1 MSPSRGGIVVLS
13 GGSAANSLVDVF
25 ESIRRSKSCSLSY
38 IIPISDNGGSSSE
51 LIRVFGGPGIGDV
64 RSRLVRLIPRQ
75 PYSKEREAIGT
86 LLSHRLS
93 ASDTRD
99 ARNGWSDIVDGTSSL
114 WVDISSAKKE
124 LIRSFFNLV
133 NLEILKR
140 SRPPTST
147 FDFRSASIGN
157 LFLTGARLFSGS
169 FESAIYLLSALCGIP
184 DEEIKVIP
192 SINSNF
198 SHHIAAELEDGTVI
212 VGQNSISHPSVI
224 IEKAGDAN
232 LVARNIA
239 RSIPDNPEAHRP
251 LPPLGPSSVRAAE
264 SGEDLEILQ
273 EVEDAHPPFTLA
285 TLRTNNITFTK
296 AADELDDLPS
306 RISRV
311 HYVNSFGQEILPPAN
326 PRAIQALQSAQA
338 IIYSIGS
345 LYTSIVPNLV
355 LRGIGDAMRKSHATC
370 KLLILNGCLDREV
383 GPEEEGRAFTAVDFV
398 NAIVRAG
405 EQSRGIVWLP
415 TPDQRPDPATKSV
428 DLAKDGDA
436 RRPSLQRTWSEG
448 YTLTRAGPDGHIKL
462 LPPPMLASAMP
473 SRVPSPS
480 SSPDRRAYQL
490 TSTSA
495 PGGSFSK
502 PDPIYERYVTHLI
515 HLPNSHDTPF
525 VDKELLATRYGIK
538 CIRVYGRRSL
548 SGPGMHYDAQALRGA
563 IVAVL
568 GGRGQEKPGPDGV
581 ENAGK
586 SRLHERER
594 GRRNTVE
601 G

>member
-1 MSPSRGGIVVLS
+1 MIFS

-25 ESIRRSKSCSLSY
+25 DSVRKSKSCPISY

-64 RSRLVRLIPRQ
+64 RSRLVRLIPLQ

-86 LLSHRLS
+86 LLSYRLS
-93 ASDTRD
+93 SSDSRD
-99 ARNGWSDIVDGTSSL
+99 ARNGWADIVDGTSSL
-114 WVDISSAKKE
+114 WHGISSAKKE
-124 LIRSFFNLV
+124 LIRSFFNLI

-169 FESAIYLLSALCGIP
+169 FESAIYLLSAVCGIP

-212 VGQNSISHPSVI
+212 VGQNSISHPSVM
-224 IEKAGDAN
+224 IEKADDTHHISRDRAPVLSYNGE
-232 LVARNIA
+232 
-239 RSIPDNPEAHRP
+239 SHRA
-251 LPPLGPSSVRAAE
+251 LPLGASLLTTTE
-264 SGEDLEILQ
+264 STDDLELLQ
-273 EVEDAHPPFTLA
+273 QEEDAHPPFTLP
-285 TLRTNNITFTK
+285 TLRTNNIAFTK

-306 RISRV
+306 RINRV

-326 PRAIQALQSAQA
+326 PRAIQALQNAES

-355 LRGIGDAMRKSHATC
+355 LRGIGDAMRKSHATF
-370 KLLILNGCLDREV
+370 KILILNGCLDREV
-383 GPEEEGRAFTAVDFV
+383 GPEEPGKQFTAVDFI
-398 NAIVRAG
+398 NAIVKAG
-405 EQSRGIVWLP
+405 EQSRGVVWP
-415 TPDQRPDPATKSV
+415 SQIDVSTASASRPDDHMNGNDDDVP
-428 DLAKDGDA
+428 
-436 RRPSLQRTWSEG
+436 RRPSLQRAYSEG
-448 YTLTRAGPDGHIKL
+448 HTLSRGVPDGQSRV

-480 SSPDRRAYQL
+480 ASPDRLIARL
-490 TSTSA
+490 TSTNASSRSSST
-495 PGGSFSK
+495 PS
-502 PDPIYERYVTHLI
+502 PIYRNYVTHVI

-525 VDKELLATRYGIK
+525 VDKELLATQYGIR
-538 CIRVYGRRSL
+538 CIRVYGRRNT
-548 SGPGMHYDAQALRGA
+548 SGPGMLYDPHALQGA
-563 IVAVL
+563 IEAVL
-568 GGRGQEKPGPDGV
+568 GGRGHEHLVNDGRD
-581 ENAGK
+581 NDMK
-586 SRLHERER
+586 LRLFERER

-601 G
+601 R